1 VLFVGHK
8 TMEVNLEARIINVH
22 WEGHD
27 CGGDG
32 REP

>member
-1 VLFVGHK
+1 VLFVGHR
-8 TMEVNLEARIINVH
+8 TMEVNLEAGIINLH
-22 WEGHD
+22 WEGCD

>member
-8 TMEVNLEARIINVH
+8 TMEVNLEVGIINVH
-22 WEGHD
+22 WEGRD
-27 CGGDG
+27 YGGDG